1 MVHVFR
7 SSTFVLSL
15 GLVTLACVPKPDEE
29 TTEAAGS
36 SSGGDAQTTGPGP
49 GPSTSVD
56 VTTTTSVDPT
66 AGADTSAGSGPD
78 DGMETMEP
86 PIFDLGLIPD
96 MPPSMKDGCSKVD
109 FLFVIDN
116 SSSMA
121 PNQINL
127 VANFPAFIDGIQATL
142 DNVDSYQVGVITTDA
157 YQYNVAGC
165 QQLSSLV
172 VQTGGSQSSNMM
184 CGPYDD
190 GYNFMTESDDLDS
203 SFSCAATVG
212 SGGSGNEQPQAALV
226 GAVERI
232 HGGIGDCNEG
242 FIRDDALLIIV
253 YIGNENDNSPTTPMA
268 SYEAVV
274 EAKLDLPENVVVM
287 SITDFPGN
295 PCGFGGSVEMTQF
308 TMLWGKNG
316 ILVPI
321 CEPDYGPFFADA
333 VDIIDVAC
341 ENYTPPAG

>member
-1 MVHVFR
+1 MGYVFR
-7 SSTFVLSL
+7 SSWIALSF
-15 GLVTLACVPKPDEE
+15 GCGLACGGGGSGETPGDSGASTAVEPTTDGGPGTPPASTGPSVDSTSTSAPTSSGAE
-29 TTEAAGS
+29 TTEGA
-36 SSGGDAQTTGPGP
+36 
-49 GPSTSVD
+49 VD
-56 VTTTTSVDPT
+56 
-66 AGADTSAGSGPD
+66 
-78 DGMETMEP
+78 TMGP
-86 PIFDLGLIPD
+86 PIFDLGLVPD
-96 MPPSMKDGCSKVD
+96 MPPSAENGCSKVD

-121 PNQINL
+121 PYQINL
-127 VANFPAFIDGIQATL
+127 VSNFPGFIDGIQATL
-142 DNVDSYQVGVITTDA
+142 DNVDSYQVGVVTTDA

-172 VQTGGSQSSNMM
+172 VQTGGNQSSNMA

-190 GYNFMTESDDLDS
+190 GHNFMTENDDLAG

-226 GAVERI
+226 GAVERV
-232 HGGIGDCNEG
+232 HGGVGECNEG
-242 FIRDDALLIIV
+242 FIRDDALLVIV

-274 EAKLDLPENVVVM
+274 AAKLDIPENVVVM

-295 PCGFGGSVEMTQF
+295 ACGGFGGSVEMTNF

-316 ILVPI
+316 VLVPF
-321 CEPDYGPFFADA
+321 CEPDYGPFFEDA
-333 VDIIDVAC
+333 IDIIDVAC